1 VVERAEHVDALA
13 VERGRERQVE
23 QDDPH
28 LDEEV
33 DPGGDRPPD
42 RAAGVVI
49 AEFEGGR
56 IHSFRQCWDEADLLE
71 GLGLLP
77 V

>member
-1 VVERAEHVDALA
+1 
-13 VERGRERQVE
+13 
-23 QDDPH
+23 
-28 LDEEV
+28 
-33 DPGGDRPPD
+33 
-42 RAAGVVI
+42 VVI